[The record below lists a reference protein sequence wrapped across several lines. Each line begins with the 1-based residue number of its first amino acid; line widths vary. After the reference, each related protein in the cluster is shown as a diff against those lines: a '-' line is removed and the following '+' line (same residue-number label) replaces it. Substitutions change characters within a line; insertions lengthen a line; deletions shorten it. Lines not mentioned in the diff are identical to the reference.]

1 MTTYAS
7 DQRSLSSMATAYVSK
22 QACNGAG
29 RLDRISPAGVE
40 WDAAVYPANADL
52 ILNKQALLA
61 AYRVQAAPQPGPSET
76 PPALQVAY
84 TAAELNALSSLA
96 RQVACYEDQIERLKA
111 CNRLTNEQREQWRLK
126 AQQAEAKLA
135 DSSQSVASADAKR
148 HYNALKHRL
157 AKMLHPD
164 SVSGPT
170 ENRSAQEA
178 LFVEIWAAIDQ
189 IERPGRS
196 SSVTRS

>member
-1 MTTYAS
+1 VTGRHRQTGGNGSAYAGCIARFEVRCAVMH
-7 DQRSLSSMATAYVSK
+7 DPTLLRNAGG
-22 QACNGAG
+22 CNWPLTRGAVH
-29 RLDRISPAGVE
+29 I
-40 WDAAVYPANADL
+40 
-52 ILNKQALLA
+52 KALLA